1 MTDEGADPQQ
11 VLTDEILADARRQAD
26 RLRRRAERD
35 AKATIEKAER
45 EAEADRTERLD
56 KARAEADRRRRR
68 TLASVPVEEGRM
80 RAARIEEALE
90 GIRAA
95 ARERLLARQGYDYR
109 AALVRLA
116 GEALAAM
123 DGQTFVLELA
133 EADRDTLGPD
143 LAAAV
148 RDRDGR
154 EGLDVAPAAEPADIA
169 GGVIV
174 RDAEGRQRWDNSLA
188 ARLERLWPAL
198 RRRVAAE
205 TGLLGKRQKNNHEQ
219 ETPNTQS

>member
-35 AKATIEKAER
+35 AKATIDKAER
-45 EAEADRTERLD
+45 EAETDRSERLD
-56 KARAEADRRRRR
+56 KARAEADRRRRL

-80 RAARIEEALE
+80 RAARIEEVLE
-90 GIRAA
+90 DIRTA
-95 ARERLLARQGYDYR
+95 ARERLLAREGYEYR

-116 GEALAAM
+116 AEALAAM
-123 DGQTFVLELA
+123 EGRTFVLELSG
-133 EADRDTLGPD
+133 ADRDALGPD
-143 LAAAV
+143 VAAAV

-154 EGLDVAPAAEPADIA
+154 EGLDVALAAEPADIA

-188 ARLERLWPAL
+188 ARLARLWWAL
-198 RRRVAAE
+198 RRRVAAD
-205 TGLLGKRQKNNHEQ
+205 TGLLGRRQNNKHEQ
-219 ETPNTQS
+219 EMMNAE